1 MCIHGKVEAHYAE
14 LMENDTI
21 VAYFHLVTQT
31 EKILAKY
38 WAENESNIH
47 TRVIEFVYLTLLYL
61 NKFYNM
67 KLCFGYDIV
76 Q

>member
-47 TRVIEFVYLTLLYL
+47 TRVIEFVY
-61 NKFYNM
+61 
-67 KLCFGYDIV
+67 
-76 Q
+76 